1 MVHQKAQIK
10 RYRRFHG
17 YDYSRGATL
26 FITIATEPRRPLFGR
41 IVDARPLLTPLG
53 DDVLAALEAIPKFN
67 PGFIL
72 FSRVVMPDHVH
83 FRIYFPSGLAEPLAA
98 LGAAVGKFKSWTTTC
113 ARKRLG
119 LPRLWQEGYHDYICV
134 SKAFAAACD
143 RYTVYNPLKYQL
155 RYNEPAFLH
164 LHEPLSSPR
173 LDAADYWKGVGELS
187 LLDAKQKI
195 VSLRVSRQV
204 RDFSLLLEKM
214 TSAAAKGYAVISGF
228 ISPGEIAVRD
238 MLLRHPNGKLIHVLP
253 TQLSHTHKPD
263 SRFLA
268 PIREH
273 RMLEIGRGNDE
284 VDFSRGACLDLNAE
298 IIEIATAE
306 TGLALYW
313 RADGPRILTQS

>member
-83 FRIYFPSGLAEPLAA
+83 FRIYFPSGLAEPLA
-98 LGAAVGKFKSWTTTC
+98 
-113 ARKRLG
+113 
-119 LPRLWQEGYHDYICV
+119 
-134 SKAFAAACD
+134 
-143 RYTVYNPLKYQL
+143 
-155 RYNEPAFLH
+155 
-164 LHEPLSSPR
+164 
-173 LDAADYWKGVGELS
+173 
-187 LLDAKQKI
+187 
-195 VSLRVSRQV
+195 
-204 RDFSLLLEKM
+204 
-214 TSAAAKGYAVISGF
+214 
-228 ISPGEIAVRD
+228 
-238 MLLRHPNGKLIHVLP
+238 
-253 TQLSHTHKPD
+253 
-263 SRFLA
+263 

-306 TGLALYW
+306 TDLALYW